1 MLTAATH
8 WCRHLASCCRST
20 RRHLDKTPCL
30 SSQPLLSSLF
40 SYTITHQLI
49 SYCCTCCT
57 KYMLCS
63 ELYSIRRR
71 PTAIKIVN
79 TTVHECFCFLL
90 WKFGLATWGADLQN
104 ILRQSHDCLTIMP
117 MAAVAIGQRGSSP
130 PPSFCSSP
138 PEFLCKVIHCFKE

>member
-30 SSQPLLSSLF
+30 SSQPRLSSLF

-63 ELYSIRRR
+63 ELYSIQRR

-90 WKFGLATWGADLQN
+90 WKFGLATWGQIYKISYDNLRLPYDNATVMIELRQTSN
-104 ILRQSHDCLTIMP
+104 LPSILRRT
-117 MAAVAIGQRGSSP
+117 RGFS
-130 PPSFCSSP
+130 
-138 PEFLCKVIHCFKE
+138 